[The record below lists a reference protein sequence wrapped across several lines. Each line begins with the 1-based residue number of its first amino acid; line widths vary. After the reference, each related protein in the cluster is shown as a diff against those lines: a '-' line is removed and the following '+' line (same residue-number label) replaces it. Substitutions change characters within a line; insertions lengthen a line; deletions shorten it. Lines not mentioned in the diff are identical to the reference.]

1 METLSVL
8 TPAQLIILLL
18 ILMWSMVWKGLALW
32 RSARNNHQV
41 WFVILL
47 LVNTVGIL
55 EIIYLI
61 LIDKQHAK
69 VIEQA

>member
-32 RSARNNHQV
+32 RSARNNHKV